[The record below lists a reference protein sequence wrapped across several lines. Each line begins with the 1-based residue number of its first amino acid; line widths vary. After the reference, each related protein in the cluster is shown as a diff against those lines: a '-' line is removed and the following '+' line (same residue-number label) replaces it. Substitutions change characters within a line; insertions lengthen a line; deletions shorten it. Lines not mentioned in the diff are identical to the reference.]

1 MIFENKGGKTLKLV
15 VGLGNPGM
23 KYAATRHNIGFEII
37 DSIAETYRISVLK
50 NKYKALIGE
59 GTIGREKVIL
69 MKPQTYMNLS
79 GEAIRL
85 CSDFY
90 KISPEDVIVIYD
102 DVSLELGQIRI
113 RKSGSA
119 GGHNGIKSI
128 IACLGTQTFPRIKF
142 GVGDQFHDLA
152 SYVLDRFSEAEM
164 KCIGPRI
171 GDVVKATEAMICKG
185 VDYAM
190 NQYNG
195 KMGE

>member
-1 MIFENKGGKTLKLV
+1 MKLV

-23 KYAATRHNIGFEII
+23 KYAATRHNIGFEIL
-37 DSIAETYRISVLK
+37 DSIAETYHISVLK

-59 GTIGREKVIL
+59 GNIGSEKVIL

-79 GEAIRL
+79 GEAVRL

-90 KISPEDVIVIYD
+90 KINPKEVIVIYD

-128 IACLGTQTFPRIKF
+128 IAHLGTEDFPRIKF
-142 GVGDQFHDLA
+142 GIGDQFHDLA
-152 SYVLDRFSEAEM
+152 RYVLDRFSEEEM
-164 KCIGPRI
+164 KRIGPRI
-171 GDVVKATEAMICKG
+171 RDVVKATEAMICQSI
-185 VDYAM
+185 DDAM

>member
-1 MIFENKGGKTLKLV
+1 MKLI

-23 KYAATRHNIGFEII
+23 KYATTRHNIGFEII

-59 GTIGREKVIL
+59 GTIGGEKVIL

-79 GEAIRL
+79 GEAVRM
-85 CSDFY
+85 CCDFY
-90 KISPEDVIVIYD
+90 KISPDDVIVIYD
-102 DVSLELGQIRI
+102 DASLELGQIRI

-128 IACLGTQTFPRIKF
+128 IAHLNTQTFPRIKF
-142 GVGDQFHDLA
+142 GVGSQFFDIA
-152 SYVLDRFSEAEM
+152 TYVLDRFSIEEM
-164 KCIGPRI
+164 KLIGPRI
-171 GDVVKATEAMICKG
+171 GDVVKATETMIRQG
-185 VDYAM
+185 TDVAM

-195 KMGE
+195 KMGD